1 MDHTHL
7 KDLWQQYLEDKLP
20 PSELPKLLE
29 MLRKDDHPEVLLQSI
44 DQALYGN
51 DYTQMTDPEDKNRI
65 FQSILHQAA
74 LQEETTK
81 VVPMRRRFPAWKAVA
96 AAAVLLLT
104 ITVSYQFLFNR
115 HPAETITSADTRF
128 RYDHPPGGNKAI
140 LTLADGSKVELDSA
154 TQGVLAQQN
163 GVNVLQQKNGEIAY
177 DPQLQNS
184 TATVYNTV
192 ATPRGGQFQVML
204 PDGSHVWLNAASSIR
219 FPTSFTGTERKVEL
233 TGEAYFEVAQNPSKP
248 FLVTV
253 AGVEVKVLGTH
264 FNINAYND
272 EPAVNTT
279 LLEGSVMVAHQE
291 KEAII
296 KPGQQA
302 SVKEHITIKDHVD
315 IDALMAWKNGRFSYN
330 EMDIQGIMR
339 QISRWYDVEVIF
351 EDNIKDSYTM
361 EVSRNVPLSKLLKYM
376 EISGGAHFEMKEKKI
391 IVRK

>member
-1 MDHTHL
+1 MDHTQL

-20 PSELPKLLE
+20 PSELSELLE
-29 MLRKDDHPEVLLQSI
+29 MLRKEDHPEVLLQSL

-51 DYTQMTDPEDKNRI
+51 AYTQMTDPEDKNRI
-65 FQSILHQAA
+65 FQSILQQAA
-74 LQEETTK
+74 LQEEKTK
-81 VVPMRRRFPAWKAVA
+81 VVPMRKSFTNWKAVA

-104 ITVSYQFLFNR
+104 ITASYRFLFNR
-115 HPAETITSADTRF
+115 HTAELITSTDTRL

-154 TQGVLAQQN
+154 TQGILAQQN
-163 GVNVLQQKNGEIAY
+163 GVNVLKQKNGEIAY

-184 TATVYNTV
+184 TATVFNTV

-219 FPTSFTGTERKVEL
+219 FPTSFTGAERKVEL
-233 TGEAYFEVAQNPSKP
+233 TGEAYFEVTQNPAKP

-253 AGVEVKVLGTH
+253 SGVVVKVLGTH

-279 LLEGSVMVAHQE
+279 LLEGSVLVAHKG

-302 SVKEHITIKDHVD
+302 SVKEHIAIRDHVD
-315 IDALMAWKNGRFSYN
+315 IEALMAWKNGRFSYN

-339 QISRWYDVEVIF
+339 QISRWYDVEVVF

-361 EVSRNVPLSKLLKYM
+361 EISRNVPLSKLLKFM